1 MYIDR
6 PALKHRAKDLIST
19 SKPQPIVVGLVY
31 VLLILLITWLSGKMS
46 GLVFST
52 NELIEYSNYVAQ
64 GDVDSAMYLIS
75 SHLPSSGMSFVG
87 LLLNIISMILSA
99 GFVIFLLNTIR
110 MKEACFGNLLDGF
123 GMFFR
128 IIWLDILQTVFITL
142 WSLLFIVPGIIA
154 AYRYRIALYLLLDH
168 PEMSA
173 MDCIRES
180 KRIMSGN
187 KGQLFVLD
195 LSFIGWW
202 ILAGIPIVGLFVRV
216 WVVPYTQMTYALYY
230 TTLTG
235 TNAPGAIP
243 GDGSAQDEPHEEHPW
258 EN

>member
-6 PALKHRAKDLIST
+6 PALKRQAKNLIST

-31 VLLILLITWLSGKMS
+31 VLLILLVSWLSGKMS
-46 GLVFST
+46 GLDFST
-52 NELIEYSNYVAQ
+52 NELIEYSNYITQ
-64 GDVDSAMYLIS
+64 GDVDSALYLIEN
-75 SHLPSSGMSFVG
+75 HVPSSGMRFVG
-87 LLLNIISMILSA
+87 LLLNIISEVLSA
-99 GFVIFLLNTIR
+99 GFIIFLLNTIR
-110 MKEACFGNLLDGF
+110 MQAACFGNLLDGF

-128 IIWLDILQTVFITL
+128 IIWLDILQTVFVTL
-142 WSLLFIVPGIIA
+142 WSLLLVVPGIIA
-154 AYRYRIALYLLLDH
+154 AYRYRLALYLLLDH

-195 LSFIGWW
+195 LSFIGWL
-202 ILAGIPIVGLFVRV
+202 ILEGIPIIGLLVRV

-243 GDGSAQDEPHEEHPW
+243 GDGGAQDEPHEEHPW

>member
-6 PALKHRAKDLIST
+6 PALKRRAKDLIST

-123 GMFFR
+123 GM
-128 IIWLDILQTVFITL
+128 
-142 WSLLFIVPGIIA
+142 
-154 AYRYRIALYLLLDH
+154 LYLLLDH